1 MPRYSVK
8 PVSDT
13 SPNAF
18 RKIQVPEYHWCR
30 LPVLR
35 GIKPQTAQFVIMEGN
50 SIGLCV
56 KRHKEV
62 WTQNYRACS
71 TGLIVQTENGKHV
84 TSNEQGDI
92 PTLNCIADAAD
103 VDAVTLRPLAC
114 LLNIGS
120 VILERTMET
129 VDQRTASRQ
138 AQLSL
143 QRVLSDG
150 TS

>member
-1 MPRYSVK
+1 MDTELSGMLHTTNSTDGEWELCDQQRAGRYT
-8 PVSDT
+8 D
-13 SPNAF
+13 
-18 RKIQVPEYHWCR
+18 
-30 LPVLR
+30 L
-35 GIKPQTAQFVIMEGN
+35 
-50 SIGLCV
+50 
-56 KRHKEV
+56 EV
-62 WTQNYRACS
+62 Q
-71 TGLIVQTENGKHV
+71 LKH
-84 TSNEQGDI
+84 
-92 PTLNCIADAAD
+92 CIADAAD
-103 VDAVTLRPLAC
+103 VGAVTLRPLAC